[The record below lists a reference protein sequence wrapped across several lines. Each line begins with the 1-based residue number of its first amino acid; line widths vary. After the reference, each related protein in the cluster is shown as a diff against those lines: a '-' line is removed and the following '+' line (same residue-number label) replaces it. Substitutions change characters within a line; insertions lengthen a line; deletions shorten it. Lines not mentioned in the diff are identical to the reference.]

1 MTKYW
6 AFREHITKDK
16 DNVAEKY
23 GYWLR
28 AAVQRWRNHWSV

>member
-6 AFREHITKDK
+6 AFREHITK